1 MAYLFLVRRM
11 KTLIVASS
19 LVLCLLRCNAQTNAS
34 ESVELL
40 GFGIFKKITT
50 LDSGTLSLAGRG
62 VSRASDKRHAV
73 PAALVEFT
81 TKVPAQIGTS
91 FGFRVAY
98 HGQNAGALVHCTA
111 KCLHPKLTDPASGR
125 SSEVE
130 QFDASSVSGR
140 EEYVGYT
147 LDKAWKLVPG
157 EWKMQLWVGS
167 KLMVEKTF
175 ILYAPSA

>member
-1 MAYLFLVRRM
+1 
-11 KTLIVASS
+11 
-19 LVLCLLRCNAQTNAS
+19 
-34 ESVELL
+34 
-40 GFGIFKKITT
+40 
-50 LDSGTLSLAGRG
+50 
-62 VSRASDKRHAV
+62 
-73 PAALVEFT
+73 
-81 TKVPAQIGTS
+81 
-91 FGFRVAY
+91 
-98 HGQNAGALVHCTA
+98 
-111 KCLHPKLTDPASGR
+111 LTDPASGR

-175 ILYAPSA
+175 TLYAPSA